1 MVKNVKIPDAELEI
15 MMIIWDSNGSV
26 TSEDIMKKLDGKKT
40 WKRTTVLKF
49 LSRLTERGFLSLEK
63 KSKTNVYCPLIKQDE
78 YLEYECKNFLERIC
92 QNSVKKLVAT
102 LYSSK
107 SISEDDLAELRQ
119 FIDKER

>member
-1 MVKNVKIPDAELEI
+1 MEENVKIPDAELEI
-15 MMIIWDSNGSV
+15 MMIIWDSNGAV
-26 TSEDIMKKLDGKKT
+26 TSEDIMNKLEGKKT

-49 LSRLTERGFLSLEK
+49 LSRLTERGFLSVDK
-63 KSKTNVYCPLIKQDE
+63 KSKTNVYYPLVKQDE

-107 SISEDDLAELRQ
+107 SISEEDLVELKA
-119 FIDKER
+119 FIDKEK